1 MAEIAIEI
9 SDGVISY
16 QLEQIGNG
24 ADCFTSQR
32 NGLDGQ
38 TLFTVI
44 MTLSPLV
51 IGGIVKVVQ
60 AQIESKKYVRVLVDG
75 VEVRGVSESTLLK
88 IIESKKSGQAV
99 E

>member
-1 MAEIAIEI
+1 MTEIAIEV
-9 SDGVISY
+9 SDEVVSY
-16 QLEQIGNG
+16 QLEQVGSDAN
-24 ADCFTSQR
+24 CFALQR

-51 IGGIVKVVQ
+51 VGGIVKVVQ
-60 AQIESKKYVRVLVDG
+60 VQIESKKHVRVLVDG
-75 VEVRGVSESTLLK
+75 IEIRGVSESTLLR
-88 IIESKKSGQAV
+88 IIEAKKSGPAA